1 MLRRKTTGFTLIE
14 LVMVMAII
22 TVISIAV
29 GKIMFQGFK
38 SFNTAQS
45 GSEVDWQG
53 YIAISRMV
61 NDIHDMGDPALIT
74 SMTSTALAFTNMSSA
89 SISYQLSGTN
99 LLRNSIVLAR
109 GVTALAFTYLDR
121 NGSVTATAANVRYVT
136 MSVTMTDDNITSS
149 FSTMAGV
156 RGVE

>member
-1 MLRRKTTGFTLIE
+1 MPRKTAGFTLIE
-14 LVMVMAII
+14 LVMVMVII
-22 TVISIAV
+22 SVISITV

-45 GSEVDWQG
+45 ATEVDWQG
-53 YIAISRMV
+53 YIAISRLV

-74 SMTSTALAFTNMSSA
+74 SMTSTQLTFSNMSSTT
-89 SISYQLSGTN
+89 ISYQLSGTN

-109 GVTALAFTYLDR
+109 GISALAFVYLDK
-121 NGSVTATAANVRYVT
+121 NGAVTATATNVRYVKMT
-136 MSVTMTDDNITSS
+136 MTVTDDNITSS
-149 FSTMAGV
+149 LSTMAGV